1 MSANQQKPKSGA
13 PLMIIGVVL
22 VIVVLIG
29 IYFYSASGP
38 STNTAGNRAATPAA
52 GQKSQIPAN
61 APVGAQPPN
70 LLGSPTAPV
79 TIEEFADFQCP
90 MCGTMHPIM
99 KNIQAQYGSRIKFI
113 YRHFP
118 LTQIHKN
125 SYDAAVAAEAAGL
138 QDRNK
143 FWEMQ
148 NLIFTNQAAWSNSND
163 AKGMFKEYAAKIG
176 LDVAKWENDMLGM
189 PAKSRVDADIARG
202 KGVNLT
208 STPTIYINGVPLTQ
222 SQFSIEAI
230 KQVVDAELAKA
241 NPQQPAPAQ
250 PEGNTNK

>member
-1 MSANQQKPKSGA
+1 
-13 PLMIIGVVL
+13 MIIGVVL
-22 VIVVLIG
+22 VVIILIG
-29 IYFYSASGP
+29 VYFFTVSNP
-38 STNTAGNRAATPAA
+38 STNTTSGNRATPAA
-52 GQKSQIPAN
+52 GQKGSQIPAN
-61 APVGAQPPN
+61 APAGANPPN

-90 MCGTMHPIM
+90 TCATIHPVM

-113 YRHFP
+113 FRHFP

-125 SYDAAVAAEAAGL
+125 AYDASVAAEAAGL

-148 NLIFTNQAAWSNSND
+148 NLLFTNQSAWSNSTD

-176 LDVAKWENDMLGM
+176 LDVAKWENDMIGM
-189 PAKSRVDADIARG
+189 PAKSRVEADMARG
-202 KGVNLT
+202 KGVNLS

-222 SQFSIEAI
+222 NQLNFEAI
-230 KQVVDAELAKA
+230 RQVVDAELAKSTA
-241 NPQQPAPAQ
+241 AQQPAAPASDA
-250 PEGNTNK
+250 NTNK